1 MKVSGCRV
9 KSVLIFALSVACA
22 AAAGLDEARNL
33 YERTEFE
40 ESLKVLKA
48 IPQKDAAVYALIGQN
63 YFMTGDYK
71 KGSEALEKAVAAE
84 PDNSNYAMW
93 LGRLYG
99 RRAEM
104 ASPLSAMGNASKARQ
119 YFEKA
124 VSLDPTNIDALNDL
138 LDYQLEAPGFLGG
151 GLDRAR
157 ATLGLIT
164 RANPAEGLWA
174 ESKLDEKR
182 KQWSSAEEHLRQ
194 AVALAPQ
201 VGRLVALARF
211 LARRGRYEESDQSFE
226 RAEQL
231 APDSP
236 RVMYERAH
244 VYIDSHRNLDVAKD
258 LLERYL
264 RADIT
269 ADDPTKADA
278 RKLLRK
284 IEGS

>member
-1 MKVSGCRV
+1 M

-22 AAAGLDEARNL
+22 AAADLDQARKL
-33 YERTEFE
+33 YDRTEFE
-40 ESLKVLKA
+40 ESLRVLKA
-48 IPQKDAAVYALIGQN
+48 IPQKDAPIYALMGQN
-63 YFMTGDYK
+63 YFMTGDYR
-71 KGSEALEKAVAAE
+71 KGTEALEKAVAAE
-84 PDNSNYAMW
+84 PNNSNYAMW

-104 ASPLSAMGNASKARQ
+104 AGPLGAMGNASKARQ

-124 VSLDPTNIDALNDL
+124 VALEPTNIDALNDL

-157 ATLGLIT
+157 ATLALIS

-194 AVALAPQ
+194 AVAIAPQ

-211 LARRGRYEESDQSFE
+211 LARRGRYDESDQSFA

-236 RVMYERAH
+236 SLMYARAH
-244 VYIDSHRNLDVAKD
+244 VYIESHRNLDLAKD

-264 RADIT
+264 SADIS
-269 ADDPTKADA
+269 ADDPPKADA
-278 RKLLRK
+278 RKLLRR

>member
-1 MKVSGCRV
+1 V
-9 KSVLIFALSVACA
+9 KSVLIFALSDASGA
-22 AAAGLDEARNL
+22 ASGLDEAQKQ
-33 YERTEFE
+33 YDRTEFE
-40 ESLKVLKA
+40 ESLNVLKS
-48 IPQKDAAVYALIGQN
+48 IPQKDAAVYELMGQN
-63 YFMTGDYK
+63 YFMSGDYR
-71 KGSEALEKAVAAE
+71 KGTEALEKAVAAD
-84 PDNSNYAMW
+84 PNNSNYAMW
-93 LGRLYG
+93 LGRTYG

-104 ASPLSAMGNASKARQ
+104 AGPLGAMGNASKARQ

-124 VSLDPTNIDALNDL
+124 VAIDPANIDALNDL

-151 GLDRAR
+151 GLDKAR
-157 ATLGLIT
+157 ATLALIS
-164 RANPAEGLWA
+164 RASPAEGLWA

-182 KQWSSAEEHLRQ
+182 KQFSSAEEHLKQ

-211 LARRGRYEESDQSFE
+211 LARHGRYQESDQSFE

-236 RVMYERAH
+236 SLMYERAH
-244 VYIDSHRNLDVAKD
+244 VYIESHRNLDVAKD

-269 ADDPTKADA
+269 ADDPPKADA

>member
-1 MKVSGCRV
+1 M
-9 KSVLIFALSVACA
+9 KSVLIFALSDASGA
-22 AAAGLDEARNL
+22 ASGLDEAQKQ
-33 YERTEFE
+33 YDRTEFE
-40 ESLKVLKA
+40 ESLNVLKS
-48 IPQKDAAVYALIGQN
+48 IPQKDAAVYELMGQN
-63 YFMTGDYK
+63 YFMSGDYR
-71 KGSEALEKAVAAE
+71 KGTEALEKAVAAD
-84 PDNSNYAMW
+84 PNNSNYAMW
-93 LGRLYG
+93 LGRTYG

-104 ASPLSAMGNASKARQ
+104 AGPLGAMGNASKARQ

-124 VSLDPTNIDALNDL
+124 VAIDPANIDALNDL

-151 GLDRAR
+151 GLDKAR
-157 ATLGLIT
+157 ATLALIS
-164 RANPAEGLWA
+164 RASPAEGLWA

-182 KQWSSAEEHLRQ
+182 KQFSSAEEHLKQ

-211 LARRGRYEESDQSFE
+211 LARHGRYQESDQSFE

-236 RVMYERAH
+236 SLMYERAH
-244 VYIDSHRNLDVAKD
+244 VYIESHRNLDVAKD

-269 ADDPTKADA
+269 ADDPPKADA